1 MKNSNKKLIAIL
13 IILLLALTIWVFRDK
28 IQTLSLNNFNK
39 PEYVMISSQR
49 IGNDASIKYLDK
61 DGKETKIVNINL
73 MHVTEHG
80 YNQKNVYISSGVDK
94 ELHEITKDGELKKI
108 KFDSDRP
115 NGITQIF
122 VKENKLYFIQNIGYQ
137 KDYYLSRLYV
147 YDIEKQ
153 KVIYNKDLEVYVS
166 GIMAYNS
173 KIYIVGDT
181 TGINGQE
188 TKGILY
194 VIKEDSGELLEK
206 RIYDEYAGI
215 DSISVDEKGN
225 IYLRTYIGVT
235 EEELEEAK
243 TNSKWNSDYKR
254 EIKLLKDNFRLEPFL
269 DKKGK
274 KRVGK
279 IFKILNNK
287 MYIEEQGGGK
297 IKVIDL
303 NTNEEIFSIDLE
315 GPLVNDYIKGDNMY
329 LNTYAGEHNK
339 LIIYNMKEN
348 KIIKEMNIKTQE
360 KHSFNLIFPIRN
372 D

>member
-1 MKNSNKKLIAIL
+1 MKNSNKKLIVIL

-39 PEYVMISSQR
+39 TEYMMVSSQR
-49 IGNDASIKYLDK
+49 IGNDASVKYLDK
-61 DGKETKIVNINL
+61 DGKEIKINNISIIDGT
-73 MHVTEHG
+73 VFG
-80 YNQKNVYISSGVDK
+80 YDKNRLYLSSDMNK
-94 ELHEITKDGELKKI
+94 KLYEITKDAKLKEI
-108 KFDSDRP
+108 KFDSDRT
-115 NGITQIF
+115 NGISQIF

-166 GIMAYNS
+166 GIMVYNS

-194 VIKEDSGELLEK
+194 VIKEDNGELLEK
-206 RIYDEYAGI
+206 RIYDDYEGI
-215 DSISVDEKGN
+215 DSISADEKGN
-225 IYLRTYIGVT
+225 IYLRTYTGMT
-235 EEELEEAK
+235 DEDLKESK
-243 TNSKWNSDYKR
+243 TNSKWNSDYKH

-269 DKKGK
+269 DKNGK
-274 KRVGK
+274 KRVGR

-287 MYIEEQGGGK
+287 MYIEEQGAGK

-303 NTNEEIFSIDLE
+303 NTNEEIFNIDLE
-315 GPLVNDYIKGDNMY
+315 GALVNDYVKGDNMY
-329 LNTYAGEHNK
+329 LNTHAGEHNK

-348 KIIKEMNIKTQE
+348 KIIKEINIKTQE

>member
-28 IQTLSLNNFNK
+28 IETLSLNNFNK

-80 YNQKNVYISSGVDK
+80 YNQKKVYISSGVDK

-194 VIKEDSGELLEK
+194 VIKEDNGELLEK
-206 RIYDEYAGI
+206 RIYDDYEGI
-215 DSISVDEKGN
+215 DSISADEKGN
-225 IYLRTYIGVT
+225 IYLRTYIGIT
-235 EEELEEAK
+235 EEELEESK
-243 TNSKWNSDYKR
+243 KNSKWNSDYKR
-254 EIKLLKDNFRLEPFL
+254 EIKLLKDNFRLELFL
-269 DKKGK
+269 DKNGK
-274 KRVGK
+274 KRVGR

-287 MYIEEQGGGK
+287 MYIEEQGAGK

>member
-61 DGKETKIVNINL
+61 YGKETKIVNINL
-73 MHVTEHG
+73 MHATEHG

-94 ELHEITKDGELKKI
+94 ELYEITKDGELKKI

-153 KVIYNKDLEVYVS
+153 KVIYNKNLEVYVS

-173 KIYIVGDT
+173 KIYVVGDT

-194 VIKEDSGELLEK
+194 VIKEDNGELLEK
-206 RIYDEYAGI
+206 RIYDDYEGI
-215 DSISVDEKGN
+215 DSISADEKGN
-225 IYLRTYIGVT
+225 IYLRTYTGMT
-235 EEELEEAK
+235 DEDLKESK
-243 TNSKWNSDYKR
+243 TNSKWNSDYKH
-254 EIKLLKDNFRLEPFL
+254 EIKLLKDSFRLEPFL
-269 DKKGK
+269 DKNGK

-287 MYIEEQGGGK
+287 MYIEEQGEGK
-297 IKVIDL
+297 IKIIDL
-303 NTNEEIFSIDLE
+303 NTNEEIFNIDLE
-315 GPLVNDYIKGDNMY
+315 GALVNDYVKGDNMY
-329 LNTYAGEHNK
+329 LNTHAGEHNK

-348 KIIKEMNIKTQE
+348 KIIKEINIKTQE

>member
-1 MKNSNKKLIAIL
+1 M
-13 IILLLALTIWVFRDK
+13 
-28 IQTLSLNNFNK
+28 
-39 PEYVMISSQR
+39 
-49 IGNDASIKYLDK
+49 
-61 DGKETKIVNINL
+61 
-73 MHVTEHG
+73 
-80 YNQKNVYISSGVDK
+80 
-94 ELHEITKDGELKKI
+94 
-108 KFDSDRP
+108 
-115 NGITQIF
+115 
-122 VKENKLYFIQNIGYQ
+122 YFIQNIGYQ
-137 KDYYLSRLYV
+137 KDYYLSRLYL

-194 VIKEDSGELLEK
+194 VIKEDNGELLEK
-206 RIYDEYAGI
+206 RIYDDYAGI
-215 DSISVDEKGN
+215 DSISADEKGN
-225 IYLRTYIGVT
+225 IYLRTYIGMT
-235 EEELEEAK
+235 DEEIEESK

-254 EIKLLKDNFRLEPFL
+254 EIKLLKDNFRLESFL
-269 DKKGK
+269 DKNGK

-287 MYIEEQGGGK
+287 MYIEEQGEGK

-315 GPLVNDYIKGDNMY
+315 GPLVNDYVKGDNMY